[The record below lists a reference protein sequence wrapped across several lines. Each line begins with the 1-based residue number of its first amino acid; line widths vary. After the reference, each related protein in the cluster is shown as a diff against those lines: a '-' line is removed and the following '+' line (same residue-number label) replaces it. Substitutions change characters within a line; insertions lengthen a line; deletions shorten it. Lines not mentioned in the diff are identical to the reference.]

1 MNEPEVCALMGNLLE
16 NAVDACRGMDD
27 NPRFIRMRGICEGNH
42 IILTVDNSCPREPLW
57 SSGRLL
63 PSKHEGFGTGTYA
76 VREAAERSGGAAEFA
91 FRDGV
96 FYASVMLY
104 G

>member
-1 MNEPEVCALMGNLLE
+1 MKLDIPEYLPTNEPEVCALMGNLLE
-16 NAVDACRGMDD
+16 NAVDGCRGM
-27 NPRFIRMRGICEGNH
+27 
-42 IILTVDNSCPREPLW
+42 
-57 SSGRLL
+57 
-63 PSKHEGFGTGTYA
+63 
-76 VREAAERSGGAAEFA
+76 FA